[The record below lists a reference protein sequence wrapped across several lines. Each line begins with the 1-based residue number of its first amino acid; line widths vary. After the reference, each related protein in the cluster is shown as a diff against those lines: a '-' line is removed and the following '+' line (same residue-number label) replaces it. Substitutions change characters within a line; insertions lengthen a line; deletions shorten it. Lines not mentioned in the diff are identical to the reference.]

1 MFSFMFVSLV
11 TPVGL
16 SGRHEVI
23 IDHSKTLCQHY
34 FVVIIQESVN
44 MMYLDEIRA
53 MLADRR
59 LSLVAEA
66 TGLHYNTIR
75 IIRDDPNANPTYK
88 AVKALSDYLQE
99 GQKKS
104 NG

>member
-1 MFSFMFVSLV
+1 M
-11 TPVGL
+11 PVGH
-16 SGRHEVI
+16 SGRHAI
-23 IDHSKTLCQHY
+23 SIDCFTVLCQHY
-34 FVVIIQESVN
+34 FVKSTQEIVN
-44 MMYLDEIRA
+44 MMYLEQIRE

-88 AVKALSDYLQE
+88 AVKALSEYLE
-99 GQKKS
+99 GQNK
-104 NG
+104 